1 MNVVIYARYSSHNQ
15 TEQSIEGQIAV
26 CEEYAKKNNFTI
38 IGQYIDRALSATT
51 DNRPQFLKMIEDS
64 NKKAFNGILVYQ
76 LDRFA
81 RNRYDSATYKAKL
94 KKNNVRVFSA
104 RENISDDASGILMES
119 VLEGM
124 AEYYSAELSQKVKRG
139 MEINANKCLSNG
151 GVSPLGFKISPDK
164 KYIIDNETSHIVKE
178 IFEMYIKGYT
188 MVDIGKHMNNMNYKT
203 ALGNDFSKNS
213 IRGILSNKKYIGT
226 YTYNGKE
233 HPNSIPAIIDNKT
246 FEEAQII
253 LSKNRKATA
262 HNKAKQE
269 YILTTKLF
277 CGHCKEMMAGVSG
290 TSKTKKIHYYYSC
303 NNRRKKICNKAN
315 VKKESI
321 ESLVVEKAR
330 EALTDNMIDKIA
342 HSIVSLVQ
350 KEQNSSKLDDLYQSL
365 KNNEKQKSN
374 LLDSLKFCEYDSVK
388 KTICKELEKLNKQFV
403 SIQDE
408 INFTKSQHLQI
419 TVPEIEFFLKHIR
432 NGNVNDIYYKKHLI
446 NILINK
452 VYLYDDYFIII
463 FNARENGLQEKVP
476 LIEELESSF
485 LDSLGT
491 PTTYPFELN

>member
-1 MNVVIYARYSSHNQ
+1 MNVVIYARYSSHSQ
-15 TEQSIEGQIAV
+15 TEQSIEGQLAE
-26 CEEYAKKNNFTI
+26 CKRFAKQNNFTI
-38 IGQYIDRALSATT
+38 IGEYIDRALSATT

-64 NKKAFNGILVYQ
+64 NKKTFNGVLVYQ

-139 MEINANKCLSNG
+139 MEINASKCLSTG
-151 GVSPLGFKISPDK
+151 GTIPLGFKISSDK
-164 KYIIDNETSHIVKE
+164 KYIIDTDNAHIVKE
-178 IFEMYIKGYT
+178 IFKMYINGFT
-188 MVDIGKHMNNMNYKT
+188 MADIGKHMNDMNYKT
-203 ALGNDFSKNS
+203 ALGNAFTKNS

-233 HPNSIPAIIDNKT
+233 YPNSIPAIIDTET

-253 LSKNRKATA
+253 LFKNRKATA
-262 HNKAKQE
+262 HNKAKTD
-269 YILTTKLF
+269 YLLTTKLF
-277 CGHCKEMMAGVSG
+277 CGHCKEMMVGVCG

-303 NNRRKKICNKAN
+303 NNHRKKLCNKTN
-315 VKKESI
+315 VKKEVI
-321 ESLVVEKAR
+321 ETLVIEKAR
-330 EALTDNMIDKIA
+330 QSLTDNMIDKIA
-342 HSIVSLVQ
+342 NSIVSLVE
-350 KEQNSSKLDDLYQSL
+350 KEQNSSKLDDLYQAL

-374 LLDSLKFCEYDSVK
+374 LIDSLKFCEFDSVK
-388 KTICKELEKLNKQFV
+388 KSICEEIEKLDKQFV

-419 TVPEIEFFLKHIR
+419 TVPEIEFFLKSLR
-432 NGNVNDIYYKKHLI
+432 NGNIDDIYYKKHLI

-452 VYLYDDYFIII
+452 VYLYDDYLIII
-463 FNARENGLQEKVP
+463 FNAKENGLEEKVP
-476 LIEELESSF
+476 IIEDLESSL
-485 LDSLGT
+485 LDSNGS
-491 PTTYPFELN
+491 P